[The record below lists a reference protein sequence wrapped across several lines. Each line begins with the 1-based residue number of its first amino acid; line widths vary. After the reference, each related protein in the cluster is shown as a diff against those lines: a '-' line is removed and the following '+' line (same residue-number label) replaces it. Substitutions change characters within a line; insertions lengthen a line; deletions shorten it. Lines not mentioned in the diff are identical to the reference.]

1 MNVEAFSEL
10 PHWREK
16 SSREWMDEAAC
27 VGMDTSEFFPNRGAF
42 PQDGAAVQVCA
53 TCPVRL
59 DCLLYALRNNIQH
72 GVWGGFSTK
81 KRTRLRHAYKI
92 HESSEFRFEFHD
104 QGLVVIR
111 DGEAI
116 DALQHARR

>member
-1 MNVEAFSEL
+1 VTRDKVSDL
-10 PHWREK
+10 PKWREA
-16 SSREWMDEAAC
+16 SSTEWMDEAAC
-27 VGMDTSEFFPNRGAF
+27 LGMDTATFFPDRGAF
-42 PQDGAAVQVCA
+42 PQDGPAVQVCA

-72 GVWGGFSTK
+72 GVWGGLSTK

-92 HESSEFRFEFHD
+92 HESSEFNFEFHD

-111 DGEAI
+111 NGKPI
-116 DALQHARR
+116 DASTRLRR